1 LSSDGVLTVKAPP
14 PAITAKGERIV
25 PITHSAMPAH
35 MSIKENKGH
44 EENGEN
50 GQKNG
55 K

>member
-1 LSSDGVLTVKAPP
+1 
-14 PAITAKGERIV
+14 
-25 PITHSAMPAH
+25 MPAH

-55 K
+55 KWKTS